1 MQSDTDV
8 PSGRTTEP
16 AARQFSV
23 ERQNLGFWHVVAPA
37 VEADSALQA
46 VIRSSSEAGTHR
58 ATPQGTYGLGEY
70 FVVPEWGPPKPIVPP
85 GSPPGGTLSVN
96 GDG

>member
-1 MQSDTDV
+1 
-8 PSGRTTEP
+8 
-16 AARQFSV
+16 
-23 ERQNLGFWHVVAPA
+23 
-37 VEADSALQA
+37 